1 LYFEDRDIYILNEI
15 SDEEMELFL
24 EYIEKRNN
32 FNIKDYTT
40 TNVMLLIKLADF
52 FMIPHL
58 LNLSTNEFFKRL

>member
-1 LYFEDRDIYILNEI
+1 
-15 SDEEMELFL
+15 MELFL
-24 EYIEKRNN
+24 EYIENRNN

-52 FMIPHL
+52 FMIPHV